1 MSACH
6 HPDVNAAAAV
16 GAASAGQAPKYERA
30 DGAAR
35 IDFRLG
41 PQGRTALADLYQRAP
56 CRVLFPDTEVGE
68 PPQAVLLTTSG
79 GLTGGDRTHVEVC
92 VREGARATLTTQAAE
107 KLYRARLG
115 DEDTRIHVDMR
126 VGPNAWAEWLA
137 QETIL
142 FDGARMRR
150 SFHADV
156 DPSGRLL
163 AVETAV
169 FGRTA
174 MGETFASGF
183 MHDSWRVRRG
193 TRLVWADAQRL
204 EDDITMARGRP
215 FGFGTA
221 VACSTLVYV
230 GVDAARLLETTRDQL
245 RQSDLSAAATS
256 FDGLLLVRVLSED
269 AVKARSVVMNL
280 IAHLRSSAAGLPASV
295 PRVWHC

>member
-1 MSACH
+1 
-6 HPDVNAAAAV
+6 
-16 GAASAGQAPKYERA
+16 
-30 DGAAR
+30 
-35 IDFRLG
+35 
-41 PQGRTALADLYQRAP
+41 
-56 CRVLFPDTEVGE
+56 
-68 PPQAVLLTTSG
+68 
-79 GLTGGDRTHVEVC
+79 VEVA

-107 KLYRARLG
+107 KLYRARVG
-115 DEDTRIHVDMR
+115 ETDTRIHVDMR

-156 DPSGRLL
+156 DASGRLL

-174 MGETFASGF
+174 MGETFASGL

-193 TRLVWADAQRL
+193 NRLIWVDAQRL
-204 EDDITMARGRP
+204 EDDITAARGRP

-221 VACSTLVYV
+221 VACSTVVYV

-269 AVKARSVVMNL
+269 AAKARSAVRNL
-280 IAHLRSSAAGLPASV
+280 IAHLRSSAAGLPARV
-295 PRVWHC
+295 PRVWDC